1 LDKINDKDL
10 TDRQLVER
18 VLAGQTHAFETI
30 IKITKGLVAQITFK
44 MIHNNED
51 RQDIAQEVYLK
62 AFNQLGNFRF
72 QAKLSTWIGQ
82 ITYNTCLNYLE
93 KNRIVLIATDNE
105 ETHEE
110 ALDGISSCAD
120 SRLLNATE
128 STVLKNEIAGILAK
142 VIEDL
147 PPLYKTLITLYH
159 SEGLSYTEIGQITE
173 LPEGTVKNYLF
184 RARKSLKEKL
194 LRNYRITNYDI

>member
-1 LDKINDKDL
+1 M
-10 TDRQLVER
+10 
-18 VLAGQTHAFETI
+18 
-30 IKITKGLVAQITFK
+30 VAQITFK

-51 RQDIAQEVYLK
+51 RRDIAQEVYMK

-82 ITYNTCLNYLE
+82 IAYNTCLSYLE
-93 KNRIVLIATDNE
+93 KNRIVLIHTDKE
-105 ETHEE
+105 EERTHEDV
-110 ALDGISSCAD
+110 LDSLSNSVGPEQ
-120 SRLLNATE
+120 LNETE
-128 STVLKNEIAGILAK
+128 FTVLKNEITEILAK

-147 PPLYKTLITLYH
+147 SPLYKTLITLYH
-159 SEGLSYTEIGQITE
+159 TEGLSYDEIGQITE

-194 LRNYRITNYDI
+194 SQNYGITSYDI